1 MTKWLA
7 WIVAMEAVLCAVL
20 GAAVLGRE
28 GAPDV
33 DRVADVRAPA
43 TPPAAVTAAASA
55 DAALAQASAVAS
67 QPAATS
73 SARQAARAKYQ
84 SDDLL
89 GVMLTGTVRW
99 RDGTPVGGASLWA
112 ARDKQNVRGEGGPD
126 GAFAMLRLTPG
137 EWQLTVRADGAVD
150 HAQALVVTDDAEQ
163 TLDVTLDRSF
173 PVRVLAVTADGKDL
187 TTVLRTEL
195 GLSDSLVAAGQSH
208 AFPERFAPTDYGV
221 VFVGD
226 AKWHGE
232 MNPKD
237 GLLGTLRLAAAP
249 PAHVA
254 LLLRHVVLDQQR
266 VEPGHGEV
274 RFVVAP
280 DAVKKLLGSATVRVV
295 DATTQQPIAGA
306 RVGLATSNRFGGG
319 QPVDDDGRARVE
331 NLSPG
336 LMRLTIDAKDHEA
349 LQTTVRIEP
358 GATLDLGTIALD
370 KALPLAGRVVDAAG
384 KPATAEV
391 RWTELKWRTTP
402 TEFVTNRG
410 ARVEADGTFSL
421 WGTGPGR
428 IAVSAHAPD
437 GRVAVG
443 VFDNPPAQPVVLQLQ
458 PGCALKIT
466 RPKDPSRTFTVTV
479 FGPGRQPVAA
489 ITLEREHPAMLSLPA
504 GRHAFEVHDDTGR
517 LTQSGD
523 VDLGAGGATLEVR

>member
-7 WIVAMEAVLCAVL
+7 GIVAMEAVAFAVL
-20 GAAVLGRE
+20 GAAVFGRDDARDVDAVAAMR
-28 GAPDV
+28 APD
-33 DRVADVRAPA
+33 
-43 TPPAAVTAAASA
+43 TPPAAAAAA
-55 DAALAQASAVAS
+55 AAGDAALDRVSAVDP
-67 QPAATS
+67 QPAATAA
-73 SARQAARAKYQ
+73 ARQAARAKYQ
-84 SDDLL
+84 PDDLL

-112 ARDKQNVRGEGGPD
+112 ARDKQNVSGEGGPD

-163 TLDVTLDRSF
+163 ALDVTLDRSF
-173 PVRVLAVTADGKDL
+173 PVRVFAVTADGKDL

-195 GLSDSLVAAGQSH
+195 GLFNDLVAAGQGQ
-208 AFPERFAPTDYGV
+208 AFPARFAPTDYGM

-226 AKWHGE
+226 AQWNGE
-232 MNPKD
+232 RNPKD
-237 GLLGTLRLAAAP
+237 GWLGTLQLAAAP

-266 VEPGHGEV
+266 VEPGQGEV

-306 RVGLATSNRFGGG
+306 RVGLTTSSAFGGG
-319 QPVDDDGRARVE
+319 QPVDAEGRARVE
-331 NLSPG
+331 YLSPG
-336 LMRLTIDAKDHEA
+336 LMRLTINAKDYEA

-358 GATLDLGTIALD
+358 GGTLDLGTIPLD
-370 KALPLAGRVVDAAG
+370 KALPLTGRVVDAAG

-391 RWTELKWRTTP
+391 RWTELKWRNTP
-402 TEFVTNRG
+402 TEFVTNRS
-410 ARVEADGTFSL
+410 ARIEADGTFSL
-421 WGTGPGR
+421 MGTGPGR

-437 GRVAVG
+437 GQVAVG
-443 VFDNPPAQPVVLQLQ
+443 VFDNPPAQPVLLQLQ
-458 PGCALKIT
+458 PACALKIT
-466 RPKDPSRTFTVTV
+466 RPKDPLRTFTVTV
-479 FGPGRQPVAA
+479 FGAGRQPVAA
-489 ITLEREHPAMLSLPA
+489 VTLEREHPAMLSLPA
-504 GRHAFEVHDDTGR
+504 GRYAFDVHDDAGH

>member
-1 MTKWLA
+1 MTKLLA
-7 WIVAMEAVLCAVL
+7 WIVAIEAFLCAVL
-20 GAAVLGRE
+20 GAAVFGRDD
-28 GAPDV
+28 ARDV
-33 DRVADVRAPA
+33 DAVADVRAPA
-43 TPPAAVTAAASA
+43 APPAAAVAAAG
-55 DAALAQASAVAS
+55 DAALDPVSAVD
-67 QPAATS
+67 PKPPATS
-73 SARQAARAKYQ
+73 AMREAARAKYQ
-84 SDDLL
+84 PDDLL

-99 RDGTPVGGASLWA
+99 RDGAPVGGASLWA
-112 ARDKQNVRGEGGPD
+112 ARDTQNVSGEGGPD

-163 TLDVTLDRSF
+163 ALDVTLDRSF
-173 PVRVLAVTADGKDL
+173 PVRVFAVTADGKDL

-195 GLSDSLVAAGQSH
+195 GLFGRLVAAGQAE
-208 AFPERFAPTDYGV
+208 AFPARFAPTDYGM

-226 AKWHGE
+226 AKWNDE
-232 MNPKD
+232 SNPKD
-237 GLLGTLRLAAAP
+237 GWLGTLQLAAAP

-254 LLLRHVVLDQQR
+254 LLLRHVVIDQQR
-266 VEPGHGEV
+266 VEPGQGEV

-306 RVGLATSNRFGGG
+306 RVALTTSSAFSGG
-319 QPVDDDGRARVE
+319 QPADAEGRARVE

-336 LMRLTIDAKDHEA
+336 LMRLMINAKDYEA
-349 LQTTVRIEP
+349 LQMTVRIEP
-358 GATLDLGTIALD
+358 GATLDLGAIPLD
-370 KALPLAGRVVDAAG
+370 KAMPLTGRVVDAAG

-391 RWTELKWRTTP
+391 RWTELKWRNAP
-402 TEFVTNRG
+402 TEFVTNRS
-410 ARVEADGTFSL
+410 ARIEADGTFSL
-421 WGTGPGR
+421 YGTGPGR

-437 GRVAVG
+437 GQVAVG
-443 VFDNPPAQPVVLQLQ
+443 VFDNPPAQPVLLQLQ
-458 PGCALKIT
+458 PACALKIT
-466 RPKDPSRTFTVTV
+466 RPKDPLRTFTVTV
-479 FGPGRQPVAA
+479 FGAGRQPVAA
-489 ITLEREHPAMLSLPA
+489 VTLEREHPAMLSLPA